1 MGLDIL
7 RMPVMLLGLFRMEV
21 IMVVVVAIVMTSI
34 SPLLPQ
40 VNVSSLE
47 TVVRH
52 YLSLADERTEAARK
66 ESHQAVVD
74 IDDLDN
80 LATPEEI
87 LLSAVSGEDAQV
99 SAGGLRVTVLLL

>member
-1 MGLDIL
+1 M
-7 RMPVMLLGLFRMEV
+7 RR
-21 IMVVVVAIVMTSI
+21 
-34 SPLLPQ
+34 
-40 VNVSSLE
+40 
-47 TVVRH
+47 
-52 YLSLADERTEAARK
+52 YLSLAEERTDFARR

-99 SAGGLRVTVLLL
+99 CIFL

>member
-1 MGLDIL
+1 M
-7 RMPVMLLGLFRMEV
+7 
-21 IMVVVVAIVMTSI
+21 
-34 SPLLPQ
+34 
-40 VNVSSLE
+40 NVSSLE

-99 SAGGLRVTVLLL
+99 SWWPPCLTDHEGCWFLYIFITIITLPTTVIVANLFTYVSVFI

>member
-1 MGLDIL
+1 MI
-7 RMPVMLLGLFRMEV
+7 V
-21 IMVVVVAIVMTSI
+21 MVVIVQTPHFSI
-34 SPLLPQ
+34 IPPQ

-87 LLSAVSGEDAQV
+87 LLSAVSGEDAQA
-99 SAGGLRVTVLLL
+99 STGGPRVLWN

>member
-1 MGLDIL
+1 MAL
-7 RMPVMLLGLFRMEV
+7 
-21 IMVVVVAIVMTSI
+21 
-34 SPLLPQ
+34 Q

-99 SAGGLRVTVLLL
+99 SLGQRL

>member
-1 MGLDIL
+1 M
-7 RMPVMLLGLFRMEV
+7 
-21 IMVVVVAIVMTSI
+21 
-34 SPLLPQ
+34 
-40 VNVSSLE
+40 
-47 TVVRH
+47 RH

-99 SAGGLRVTVLLL
+99 CCSRLLIMVEEIFFFYSDLLCIRIFNPISLSFFFFGFSPA

>member
-1 MGLDIL
+1 MNWEITRRLN
-7 RMPVMLLGLFRMEV
+7 
-21 IMVVVVAIVMTSI
+21 T
-34 SPLLPQ
+34 PQ

-47 TVVRH
+47 TVVRR
-52 YLSLADERTEAARK
+52 YLSLAEERTDSARR

-99 SAGGLRVTVLLL
+99 SAI

>member
-1 MGLDIL
+1 M
-7 RMPVMLLGLFRMEV
+7 RR
-21 IMVVVVAIVMTSI
+21 
-34 SPLLPQ
+34 
-40 VNVSSLE
+40 
-47 TVVRH
+47 
-52 YLSLADERTEAARK
+52 YLSLAEERTDFARR

-99 SAGGLRVTVLLL
+99 NFVFFLLFCIKFFVLRYLS